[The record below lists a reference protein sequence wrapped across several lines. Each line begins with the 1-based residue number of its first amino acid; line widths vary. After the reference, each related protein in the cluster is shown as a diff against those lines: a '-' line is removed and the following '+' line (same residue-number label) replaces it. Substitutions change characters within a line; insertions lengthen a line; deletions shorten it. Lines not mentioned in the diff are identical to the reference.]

1 MNRRSLRRTSSVLAG
16 LGLAV
21 LGASNASAVPV
32 ATQLLA
38 NGQDSGPQ
46 EEYGGPGNE
55 QSTVDYVTVGDKTY
69 VVSIY
74 MSSKV
79 SAEDGPWQCKCSS
92 MELTPDGSPT
102 VIADQVQLTDND
114 GDRPCNHPKAASD
127 GERVFWVYGSDNNS
141 ANTKT
146 YVTAVDHMCNTVMD
160 PQKISQDNNNNEG
173 APDIAVNGAGT
184 ITAGYLS
191 TGENDRSIAVGLK
204 VIDLGGGQVDVE
216 QTYHTTVV
224 TPSNIGRPS
233 IVTQDEGYSL
243 FCAAKGNNRPPED
256 GVECARIDANTGD
269 IMYKQILAASQPD
282 EKIYMNQPT
291 IVRLDNGYYALHVL
305 ESSGEGKTD
314 NKKGSNIS
322 HDYVITPGSENFTVN
337 AHEVA
342 LGNYPT
348 HSTVCSGAYGVEG
361 KRHFGS
367 FGAAV
372 TGNGAPLVQFF
383 SYDTAI
389 KADAEHNTWVAGWY
403 ADSGKLAN
411 LYGANPN
418 TQGRDFLRC
427 IGDVPNPGFGQP
439 NGFLPSVK
447 SFFVVPHAGRI
458 PGEEKNSQWVSFIPG
473 ETSVPVEVDPPADV
487 KDIGLGPQ
495 GEGPVDSDPPGPGS
509 EPSDPGGGK
518 DEPSVLKP
526 TSQNGCSSSGGRDSN
541 GLALAVIGLGL
552 AMVSRR
558 RKGA

>member
-21 LGASNASAVPV
+21 LGVSNAGAVPV

-55 QSTVDYVTVGDKTY
+55 QSTVDWVQVDGKTY

-79 SAEDGPWQCKCSS
+79 SEEDGPWQCKCSS
-92 MELTPDGSPT
+92 MVLTADGSPE
-102 VIADQVQLTDND
+102 VVADQVQLTDND

-127 GERVFWVYGSDNNS
+127 GSTVYWVYGSDNNS
-141 ANTKT
+141 ANTRT

-160 PQKISQDNNNNEG
+160 PQRISLDDNNNEG

-204 VIDLGGGQVDVE
+204 TIDLGGGQVDVE

-224 TPSNIGRPS
+224 TPSNIGRPT
-233 IVTQDEGYSL
+233 IVAQDEGYSL

-256 GVECARIDANTGD
+256 GVQCARLDANTGD
-269 IMYKQILAASQPD
+269 IMYKQILAASQPA

-291 IVRLDNGYYALHVL
+291 IVRLDNGYYGLHVL

-322 HDYVITPGSENFTVN
+322 HDYVITPGNESFTIN

-348 HSTVCSGAYGVEG
+348 HSTICSGAYGVEG

-367 FGAAV
+367 FGSAI
-372 TGNGAPLVQFF
+372 TGNSAPLVQFF
-383 SYDTAI
+383 GYDNAI
-389 KADAEHNTWVAGWY
+389 KADPSHNTWVAGWY

-447 SFFVVPHAGRI
+447 TFFVVPHAGRI
-458 PGEEKNSQWVSFIPG
+458 PGEQKNSQWLSLIPG
-473 ETSVPVEVDPPADV
+473 HTSVPVDVDPPADV

-495 GEGPVDSDPPGPGS
+495 GEEPTESEPPGPGS
-509 EPSDPGGGK
+509 EPSDPSTK
-518 DEPSVLKP
+518 DEPSVLQP
-526 TSQNGCSSSGGRDSN
+526 TGSNGCQSGGRDSGN
-541 GLALAVIGLGL
+541 GLALAALGLGL

>member
-21 LGASNASAVPV
+21 LGVSNAGAVPV

-55 QSTVDYVTVGDKTY
+55 QSTVDWVEVDGKTY

-79 SAEDGPWQCKCSS
+79 SEEDGPWQCKCSS
-92 MELTPDGSPT
+92 MVLTPDGSPE
-102 VIADQVQLTDND
+102 VVADQIQLTNND
-114 GDRPCNHPKAASD
+114 GDRPCNHPMAASD
-127 GERVFWVYGSDNNS
+127 GERIFWTYGSDDNS
-141 ANTKT
+141 ANTRT

-160 PQKISQDNNNNEG
+160 PQRISLDNNNNEG
-173 APDIAVNGAGT
+173 APTAAAAAPGKLV
-184 ITAGYLS
+184 AGYLS
-191 TGENDRSIAVGLK
+191 TGENDRSIAVGLN

-216 QTYHTTVV
+216 QTFHTTVV
-224 TPSNIGRPS
+224 TPSNIGRPT
-233 IVTQDEGYSL
+233 IVKQNDNYSL

-256 GVECARIDANTGD
+256 GVECAQLDSTTGD
-269 IMYKQILAASQPD
+269 IMYKQIIAASQPG

-291 IVRLDNGYYALHVL
+291 IVALDNGYFGLHVL
-305 ESSGEGKTD
+305 ESSGEGKTN
-314 NKKGSNIS
+314 NKKGSNIA
-322 HDYVITPGSENFTVN
+322 HDYVITPGSENFTIN

-348 HSTVCSGAYGVEG
+348 HSTICSGAYGVEG

-367 FGAAV
+367 FGSAI
-372 TGNGAPLVQFF
+372 TGNSAPLVQFF
-383 SYDTAI
+383 GYDNAI
-389 KADAEHNTWVAGWY
+389 KADPAHNTWVAGWY

-447 SFFVVPHAGRI
+447 TFFVVPHAGRI
-458 PGEEKNSQWVSFIPG
+458 PGEEKNSQWLSLIPG
-473 ETSVPVEVDPPADV
+473 QTSTPVDVDPPADV

-495 GEGPVDSDPPGPGS
+495 GEEPTESDPPGPGS
-509 EPSDPGGGK
+509 EPSDPSGK
-518 DEPSVLKP
+518 DEPSVLQP
-526 TSQNGCSSSGGRDSN
+526 TGSSGCQTGTGDSGN
-541 GLALAVIGLGL
+541 GLALAALGLGL